1 MNNIAIRTLE
11 NYIKAY
17 ENNREIKLSFVE
29 PYIVRIRQLSYK
41 EFCKNF
47 KKPYDSIYF
56 SIMTETARR
65 LCKELPRM

>member
-41 EFCKNF
+41 
-47 KKPYDSIYF
+47 
-56 SIMTETARR
+56 
-65 LCKELPRM
+65 